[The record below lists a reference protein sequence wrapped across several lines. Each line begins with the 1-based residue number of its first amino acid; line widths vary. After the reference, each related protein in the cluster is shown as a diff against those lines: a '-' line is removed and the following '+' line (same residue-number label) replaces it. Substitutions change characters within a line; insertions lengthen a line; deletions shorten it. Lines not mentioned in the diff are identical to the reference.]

1 MNTPKISFLVVIWRM
16 SRQAENTLYSLSARY
31 QRNVSESD
39 YEIVVVENRSN
50 DLLGE
55 ARAHALGS
63 NIRYFLR
70 EEPGKT
76 PVPSLNFAFEA
87 SKGEFVCLIVDGA
100 RMVTPRVVEYG
111 LYARRLMAHPLV
123 AVPSYHL
130 GKAEQHQNVAAGYD
144 ENTEAALLEK
154 VDWKKNGYELFSI
167 ACLSGANEKGFL
179 CPMLESSCLFCTRE
193 AFEKI
198 GRADERFDLPG
209 GGSLNIHVYTKLAAL
224 PESKLVVLAGEGS
237 FHQFHGGVTT
247 SEIAEREAVLES
259 HRAQLRAINGGKF
272 EGVHREP
279 MVLGVI
285 PVQAREFM
293 IASLNF
299 GAFHAAACKS
309 LGWPEWY
316 EYKE

>member
-1 MNTPKISFLVVIWRM
+1 MSSPKISFLVVIWRM
-16 SRQAENTLYSLSARY
+16 SRQAENTLRSLSSKY
-31 QRNVSESD
+31 QRNVSEGD
-39 YEIVVVENRSN
+39 YEIVVVENRSD

-55 ARAHALGS
+55 ERARAAAGNL
-63 NIRYFLR
+63 RYFLR
-70 EEPGKT
+70 DET
-76 PVPSLNFAFEA
+76 SQSPVSSLNFAFEA

-111 LYARRLMAHPLV
+111 LYARRLMDHPLV

-130 GKAEQHQNVAAGYD
+130 GTAEQHKNLSAGYD
-144 ENTEAALLEK
+144 EKAEAALLEK
-154 VDWKKNGYELFSI
+154 IDWKNNGYELFSI

-193 AFEKI
+193 SFEKI

-209 GGSLNIHVYTKLAAL
+209 GGSLNIHLYTRLAAL
-224 PESKLVVLAGEGS
+224 AESKLVVLAGESS

-247 SEIAEREAVLES
+247 SEVAEREAVLET
-259 HRAQLRAINGGKF
+259 HRAQLRAVNGGKF

-279 MVLGVI
+279 IVLGVI
-285 PVQAREFM
+285 PTQAREFM

-299 GAFHAAACKS
+299 GAFHAAACKH

-316 EYKE
+316 A

>member
-1 MNTPKISFLVVIWRM
+1 MNSPKLSFLVVIWRM
-16 SRQAENTLYSLSARY
+16 SRQAENTLYSLSPAY
-31 QRNVSESD
+31 QRNVSAED
-39 YEIVVVENRSN
+39 YEIVVVENRSD

-55 ARAHALGS
+55 ERARRAAS
-63 NIRYFLR
+63 NVRYFLKD
-70 EEPGKT
+70 EPSQS
-76 PVPSLNFAFEA
+76 PVSSLNFAFEA
-87 SKGEFVCLIVDGA
+87 SRGKFVCLIVDGA

-111 LYARRLMAHPLV
+111 LLAQRLVAHPLV

-130 GKAEQHQNVAAGYD
+130 GKSEQHQNVSAGYD
-144 ENTEAALLEK
+144 AKAEAALLEK
-154 VDWKKNGYELFSI
+154 IDWKNNGYALFSI
-167 ACLSGANEKGFL
+167 ACLSGANDKGFL

-193 AFEKI
+193 SFENI

-209 GGSLNIHVYTKLAAL
+209 GGSLNIHVYTQLAAL
-224 PESKLVVLAGEGS
+224 AESKLIVLAGEGS

-247 SEIAEREAVLES
+247 SEIAEREAVLDT

-279 MVLGVI
+279 IVLGVI
-285 PVQAREFM
+285 PPEAREFM

-316 EYKE
+316 EYEK